1 MRGGGRGELGAGA
14 TGAAAAAAA
23 RRAGELRYAFD
34 LIPAYRLPRLYRPWQ
49 ASYAFDGEGYRCYEL
64 RLPSPQRAVQL
75 FLRGTNVIGSSAFAI
90 NVLISH
96 RGPTPSFSEHA
107 FRYLYESKPPHKHA
121 GKFLL
126 SKARLQKCCLEQQE
140 AAGAPNST
148 AVCEA
153 EPLVLWVAFKGRAV
167 AVTELTVTA
176 AIKKENKGVGPPVLS
191 KASV

>member
-1 MRGGGRGELGAGA
+1 MIRTQYSLW
-14 TGAAAAAAA
+14 
-23 RRAGELRYAFD
+23 
-34 LIPAYRLPRLYRPWQ
+34 LYLLWQ

-75 FLRGTNVIGSSAFAI
+75 FLRGANVIGSSAFAI

-96 RGPTPSFSEHA
+96 RGPTPTFSEHA

-126 SKARLQKCCLEQQE
+126 SKARLRNCCLEQQE

-148 AVCEA
+148 AACEA

-176 AIKKENKGVGPPVLS
+176 AIKKENKGVGPPVI
-191 KASV
+191 KIASAV

>member
-1 MRGGGRGELGAGA
+1 MTPTHYL
-14 TGAAAAAAA
+14 
-23 RRAGELRYAFD
+23 LW
-34 LIPAYRLPRLYRPWQ
+34 LCSPWQ

-75 FLRGTNVIGSSAFAI
+75 FLRGANVIGSSAFAI

-96 RGPTPSFSEHA
+96 RGPTPTFSEHA

-126 SKARLQKCCLEQQE
+126 SKARLRNCCLEQQE
-140 AAGAPNST
+140 AAG
-148 AVCEA
+148 EA

-176 AIKKENKGVGPPVLS
+176 AIKKENKGVGPPVIKRPS
-191 KASV
+191 EAV